1 VVKVIRNKNCECSF
15 VYSEEFDS
23 AEIASDPSAKGV
35 LIDVRISSIKT
46 VFTTIKQK
54 EDLVGQ
60 TKDSSAKDERSAGAK
75 TSESSGVL
83 S

>member
-1 VVKVIRNKNCECSF
+1 MVKVIRNKNCECSF

-23 AEIASDPSAKGV
+23 AEIASDPAAKGV
-35 LIDVRISSIKT
+35 VIDVKIKTIKT

-54 EDLVGQ
+54 DDLVGQ
-60 TKDSSAKDERSAGAK
+60 TKDSSAKDERSTGAK
-75 TSESSGVL
+75 TSKSSGVL

>member
-1 VVKVIRNKNCECSF
+1 MVKVIRNKNCECSF

-23 AEIASDPSAKGV
+23 AEIASDPAAKGV
-35 LIDVRISSIKT
+35 VIDVKIKTIKT

-54 EDLVGQ
+54 DDLVGQ
-60 TKDSSAKDERSAGAK
+60 TKDSSAKDERSTGAK

>member
-1 VVKVIRNKNCECSF
+1 MVKVIRNKNCECSF
-15 VYSEEFDS
+15 VYTEEFDS
-23 AEIASDPSAKGV
+23 AEIASDPSSKGV

-60 TKDSSAKDERSAGAK
+60 TKDSSAKDERSTGA
-75 TSESSGVL
+75 
-83 S
+83 

>member
-1 VVKVIRNKNCECSF
+1 MVKVIRNKNCECSF

-23 AEIASDPSAKGV
+23 AEIASDPAAKGV
-35 LIDVRISSIKT
+35 VIDVKIKTIKT

-54 EDLVGQ
+54 DYLVGQ

>member
-1 VVKVIRNKNCECSF
+1 MVKVIRNKNCECSF

-23 AEIASDPSAKGV
+23 AEIASDPAAKGV
-35 LIDVRISSIKT
+35 VIDVKIKTIKT
-46 VFTTIKQK
+46 VFTTIKK
-54 EDLVGQ
+54 KDDLVGQ
-60 TKDSSAKDERSAGAK
+60 TKDSSAKDERSTGAK

>member
-23 AEIASDPSAKGV
+23 AEIASDPAAKGV
-35 LIDVRISSIKT
+35 VIDVKIKTIKT

-54 EDLVGQ
+54 DDLVGQ
-60 TKDSSAKDERSAGAK
+60 TKDSSAKDERSTGAK